1 MAISP
6 TVVTS
11 RRRQHEL
18 LRSWTGW
25 PLTSVLSDPAE
36 VAQVRDSGWSGTH
49 HRDPETGE
57 RIVGTA
63 AGLGFGVDDSWHN
76 PAEVIPWSELEAI
89 ARAVPD
95 EVREQLV
102 EFRTRWRQH
111 QSAYPRFTAS
121 AAAVGCGPIVAGEPL
136 TARQEAYV
144 REHEAFEASGVLR
157 AWEKRRADLDAERL
171 DLHGRAMG
179 LSAGSEA
186 GDLLELLD
194 DQRLDR
200 DTKPV
205 DSAASGATGAE
216 IRACVEDEHGH
227 VTSTDVADDEAEF
240 FTVYEPDR
248 DGLPQA
254 VSDHPTR
261 GTAQPALEDRQGAA
275 EGQAADPRPDDQVR
289 EQVSRLRKG
298 KPTRINDVPVQKTGT
313 YGRDRR
319 PVFLIGSP
327 VAGGPHVSVVGDK
340 IVPSALRRQQQEME
354 EYNELPEA
362 GKDAYDEARIRREAF
377 HHRQAMRAA
386 HEAIVPVD
394 QDASSARP
402 ALLPPPPSTSGSAAA
417 AARSTG
423 IAPHPRGVGR

>member
-1 MAISP
+1 
-6 TVVTS
+6 
-11 RRRQHEL
+11 
-18 LRSWTGW
+18 
-25 PLTSVLSDPAE
+25 
-36 VAQVRDSGWSGTH
+36 
-49 HRDPETGE
+49 
-57 RIVGTA
+57 
-63 AGLGFGVDDSWHN
+63 
-76 PAEVIPWSELEAI
+76 
-89 ARAVPD
+89 
-95 EVREQLV
+95 
-102 EFRTRWRQH
+102 
-111 QSAYPRFTAS
+111 
-121 AAAVGCGPIVAGEPL
+121 
-136 TARQEAYV
+136 
-144 REHEAFEASGVLR
+144 
-157 AWEKRRADLDAERL
+157 
-171 DLHGRAMG
+171 MG

-186 GDLLELLD
+186 GDLLELLA
-194 DQRLDR
+194 DQHLDR
-200 DTKPV
+200 DTKQV
-205 DSAASGATGAE
+205 DSAAAGTGAE
-216 IRACVEDEHGH
+216 IRAYVEDEHGH
-227 VTSTDVADDEAEF
+227 VTSTDVPDDEAEF

-254 VSDHPTR
+254 VSDHPIR
-261 GTAQPALEDRQGAA
+261 GTAQRALEDRQSAA
-275 EGQAADPRPDDQVR
+275 KGQVAEPLPDDQVR

-298 KPTRINDVPVQKTGT
+298 KPTRIKDVPVQKTGT

-327 VAGGPHVSVVGDK
+327 VVGGPYVSVVGDK

-386 HEAIVPVD
+386 HEAIVPGD